1 MNITQNM
8 DIAQK
13 QTQKLILSQQMR
25 QSLDIL
31 QMNCMELKESV
42 EREIMENPM
51 LEFYDNPEERAD
63 RTESK
68 EDSRKES
75 EDNINWEEYFEQE
88 KNLTPV
94 QWKQQADRDDDS
106 YGFEKFSHKEMTLQ
120 EYLFMQLHMEGR
132 ELTDQENTIG
142 EYLITAIDEDGYLL
156 TEMSRISADLGVSE
170 DVIEPVLNLI
180 QTFDPSGV
188 GARDIGECLAIQLRQ
203 LDMLTDQGE
212 MLLKDHLLDIANNQ
226 FAKVSKATGISR
238 EELADFKMQLKEL
251 NPRPGVEFDNNETV
265 KYVIP
270 DGSIDWIDGELMVH
284 INNVS
289 APHLQ
294 ISSYY
299 RKYLSHPEQTDEAT
313 RAYLKQRLDSA
324 SLLIKNINSR
334 RETVRN
340 IITVIAEYQKPFF
353 LSQEKYKRA
362 MSLKLIAD
370 SIGMH
375 ESTVSRAIRGKFIQ
389 TPRGVFEL
397 KSFLEHGYSQSG
409 GDVSASC
416 IKGKIA
422 ELIQAEDSSRPLS
435 DQKIADSLAEEGF
448 AIARRT
454 IAKYREALGIPVAS
468 KRKY

>member
-1 MNITQNM
+1 
-8 DIAQK
+8 
-13 QTQKLILSQQMR
+13 
-25 QSLDIL
+25 
-31 QMNCMELKESV
+31 
-42 EREIMENPM
+42 
-51 LEFYDNPEERAD
+51 
-63 RTESK
+63 
-68 EDSRKES
+68 
-75 EDNINWEEYFEQE
+75 
-88 KNLTPV
+88 
-94 QWKQQADRDDDS
+94 
-106 YGFEKFSHKEMTLQ
+106 
-120 EYLFMQLHMEGR
+120 
-132 ELTDQENTIG
+132 
-142 EYLITAIDEDGYLL
+142 
-156 TEMSRISADLGVSE
+156 
-170 DVIEPVLNLI
+170 
-180 QTFDPSGV
+180 
-188 GARDIGECLAIQLRQ
+188 
-203 LDMLTDQGE
+203 
-212 MLLKDHLLDIANNQ
+212 
-226 FAKVSKATGISR
+226 
-238 EELADFKMQLKEL
+238 
-251 NPRPGVEFDNNETV
+251 
-265 KYVIP
+265 
-270 DGSIDWIDGELMVH
+270 
-284 INNVS
+284 
-289 APHLQ
+289 
-294 ISSYY
+294 Y